1 MGDEST
7 KIGEAEADE
16 SGGERGRNKQPVE
29 RVAFYKLLS
38 FADAWDAVLMTTGT
52 IGAIG
57 SGLAMPIMTFIFAEV
72 INTFGVAN
80 RESIVREVSKVRH
93 SLHLCVDTGSGVA
106 SFLQVACWMITG
118 ERQATR
124 IRGLYLKAILR
135 QEIGFFDNETSTG
148 EVIGR
153 MSGDTILI
161 QDAIGEKVGKC
172 LQLAATFFGSFV
184 VAFTKGWLLS
194 LVLTASIPLIVIA
207 GAAMSLIIFRS
218 SSRGQKAYAEAGT
231 VVEHTVGS
239 IRTVRK
245 DSLLH
250 SAFKVAAFNGEKQA
264 INNYKKLIKKAYGAV
279 VQEGIAAGVGIGCVL
294 LIIFCN
300 YGLAVW
306 YGAKLIIEKGYKGA
320 DVFNCM
326 VTITTGAI
334 SLGQASPCLTAFSAG
349 QAAAYK
355 MFETI
360 NRKPEI
366 DVYDAS
372 GIVPEDVKGDVE
384 LKDVRF
390 SYPARPDQ
398 LIFNSFSLFVPSG
411 TTMALVGESG
421 SGKSTV
427 ISLVERFYDP
437 QAGQVLIDGI
447 DLKELRLKWVRE
459 QIGLVSQEP
468 VLFTTTI
475 RENIAYGKEG
485 ATAEEIQR
493 AAKLANAAKFIDKMP
508 NGLDTM
514 VGEHGTQLSGGQKQR
529 IAIARVI
536 LKNPK
541 ILLLDE
547 ATSALDAESERI
559 VQEALETIM
568 TDRTTIVV
576 AHRLSTIKNADTISV
591 VSRGELV
598 EQGSHAEL
606 IKDPYGSYSQLIRL
620 QEFDE
625 KEEESMIPESD
636 AMDLS
641 YVRRSGSSNLSSRI
655 SIGTRS
661 SSLGR
666 SRRNSIQGSRPEGD
680 RLDDDD
686 DEMDKKA
693 SVGRLAYLNKPETP
707 VLVLGSFVA
716 AINGVIFPVFG
727 IVISSV
733 LKTFYEPPDELRKGS
748 KFWAVMF
755 VLLGL
760 VTFLVVPAQH
770 YLFGV
775 AGGKL
780 IERVRSLSFERL
792 VHQEIGWFDKPSN
805 TSGQIGARLSA
816 DASTVRKLVGDSLSL
831 VVQNIATCIAGL
843 VIALLANWKL
853 GLIVLVL
860 LPLLSLQEYAQIKFL
875 RGFSADAKK
884 MYEEASQVA
893 NDAVASIRTVASFC
907 GEQNVMDA
915 YLRKCEAPM
924 RNGERQGIISGLG
937 YSFSFIALYCTYALC
952 FYIGARFVH
961 DAQANFTQVFRV
973 FFALTLAALG
983 VSQSSTAASDINN
996 ARDSARSIFA
1006 ILDRQSKIDSST
1018 DEGEVLQ
1025 NVRGDIKFHHV
1036 SFRYPSRPHV
1046 QIFRDLCLSMPA
1058 GKVEPIGFTGDATF
1072 FFFFFLTVALVGES
1086 GSGKSTVIALLE
1098 RFYDPEAGT
1107 ISLDG
1112 MDIAKLKVSWVRQ
1125 QMGLVG
1131 QEPVLFNGTIRTNI
1145 EYGKQGAVSEEELV
1159 AAAEAAGAHRFISG
1173 LPQGYDTNVGERGV
1187 QLSGGQKQRIAIAR
1201 AVLKDPRVLLLDEAT
1216 SALDAESERVVQ
1228 ESLDRVMVGRAAV
1241 VVAHRLSTIRG
1252 AEKIAVVKNG
1262 VVAEQGRH
1270 ETLMGIQNGIYASLV
1285 ALQTSST

>member
-1 MGDEST
+1 
-7 KIGEAEADE
+7 
-16 SGGERGRNKQPVE
+16 
-29 RVAFYKLLS
+29 
-38 FADAWDAVLMTTGT
+38 MTTGT

-72 INTFGVAN
+72 INIFGVAD
-80 RESIVREVSKVRH
+80 RESIVREVSKVV
-93 SLHLCVDTGSGVA
+93 LKFVYLAAGSGIA

-194 LVLTASIPLIVIA
+194 LVLIASLPLTVIA

-218 SSRGQKAYAEAGT
+218 STRGQKAYAEAGI

-239 IRTVRK
+239 IRTV
-245 DSLLH
+245 
-250 SAFKVAAFNGEKQA
+250 AAFNGEKQA
-264 INNYKKLIKKAYGAV
+264 IDDYKQLIKKAYGAV

-294 LIIFCN
+294 MFIFCN

-306 YGAKLIIEKGYKGA
+306 YGAKLIIEKGYIGA

-326 VTITTGAI
+326 VTVTTGAM

-366 DVYDAS
+366 DVYDTS
-372 GIVPEDVKGDVE
+372 GIVLEDIKGDVE

-459 QIGLVSQEP
+459 RIGLVSQEP

-559 VQEALETIM
+559 VQEALETVM
-568 TDRTTIVV
+568 TNRTTIVV

-620 QEFDE
+620 QEFHE
-625 KEEESMIPESD
+625 QEEESMIPESD

-641 YVRRSGSSNLSSRI
+641 YIRRSGSSNLSSRR
-655 SIGTRS
+655 SVGRRS

-666 SRRNSIQGSRPEGD
+666 SRRNSMQGSRPEGD
-680 RLDDDD
+680 RLDEEGADE

-693 SVGRLAYLNKPETP
+693 SVRRLAYLNKPETL
-707 VLVLGSFVA
+707 VLVLGSIVA

-733 LKTFYEPPDELRKGS
+733 LKTFYEPPDELRKDS

-755 VLLGL
+755 VLLGV
-760 VTFLVVPAQH
+760 VTFLVLPAQH

-780 IERVRSLSFERL
+780 IERVRFLSFERL

-843 VIALLANWKL
+843 AIALLANWKL

-875 RGFSADAKK
+875 RGFSEDAKK

-893 NDAVASIRTVASFC
+893 SDAVASIRTVASFC

-924 RNGERQGIISGLG
+924 KNGERQGIISGLG

-961 DAQANFTQVFRV
+961 DAQANFAQVFRV

-1058 GKVEPIGFTGDATF
+1058 GK
-1072 FFFFFLTVALVGES
+1072 TVALVGES

-1125 QMGLVG
+1125 QMGLVS

-1145 EYGKQGAVSEEELV
+1145 EYGKQGPVSEEELV

-1228 ESLDRVMVGRAAV
+1228 EALDRVMVGRTAV
-1241 VVAHRLSTIRG
+1241 IVAHRLSTIRG
-1252 AEKIAVVKNG
+1252 AETIAVVKNG
-1262 VVAEQGRH
+1262 VVAERGRH
-1270 ETLMGIQNGIYASLV
+1270 DTLMGIQNGIYASLV

>member
-7 KIGEAEADE
+7 SIGEAEADE

-38 FADAWDAVLMTTGT
+38 FADAWDTVLMTTGT

-72 INTFGVAN
+72 INIFGVAD
-80 RESIVREVSKVRH
+80 RESIVREVSKVV
-93 SLHLCVDTGSGVA
+93 LKFVYLAAGSGVA

-194 LVLTASIPLIVIA
+194 LVLIASLPLTVIA

-218 SSRGQKAYAEAGT
+218 STSGQKAYAEAGI

-239 IRTVRK
+239 IRTV
-245 DSLLH
+245 
-250 SAFKVAAFNGEKQA
+250 AAFNGEKQA
-264 INNYKKLIKKAYGAV
+264 IDDYKQLIKKAYGAV

-294 LIIFCN
+294 MIIFCN

-306 YGAKLIIEKGYKGA
+306 YGAKLIIERGYIGA

-326 VTITTGAI
+326 VTVTTGAM

-366 DVYDAS
+366 DVYDTS
-372 GIVPEDVKGDVE
+372 GIVLEDIKGDVE

-398 LIFNSFSLFVPSG
+398 LIFNSFSLYVPSG

-459 QIGLVSQEP
+459 RIGLVSQEP

-559 VQEALETIM
+559 VQEALETVM
-568 TDRTTIVV
+568 TNRTTIVV

-620 QEFDE
+620 QEFHE
-625 KEEESMIPESD
+625 QEEESIIPESD

-641 YVRRSGSSNLSSRI
+641 YIRRSGSGNLSSRI
-655 SIGTRS
+655 SVGRRS

-666 SRRNSIQGSRPEGD
+666 SRRNSMQGSRPEGD
-680 RLDDDD
+680 RLDEEGADE

-693 SVGRLAYLNKPETP
+693 SVRRLAYLNKPETP
-707 VLVLGSFVA
+707 VLVLGSIVA

-733 LKTFYEPPDELRKGS
+733 LKTFYEPPDELRKDS

-755 VLLGL
+755 VLLGV

-875 RGFSADAKK
+875 RGFSEDAKK

-893 NDAVASIRTVASFC
+893 SDAVASIRTVASFC

-961 DAQANFTQVFRV
+961 DAQANFAQVFRV

-1058 GKVEPIGFTGDATF
+1058 GK
-1072 FFFFFLTVALVGES
+1072 TVALVGES

-1125 QMGLVG
+1125 QMGLVS

-1145 EYGKQGAVSEEELV
+1145 EYGKQGPASEEELV

-1228 ESLDRVMVGRAAV
+1228 EALERVMVGRTAV
-1241 VVAHRLSTIRG
+1241 IVAHRLSTIRG
-1252 AEKIAVVKNG
+1252 AETIAVVKNG
-1262 VVAEQGRH
+1262 VVAEKGRH
-1270 ETLMGIQNGIYASLV
+1270 DTLMGIQNGIYASLV

>member
-80 RESIVREVSKVRH
+80 RESIVREVSKVV
-93 SLHLCVDTGSGVA
+93 LKFVYLAAGSGVA

-161 QDAIGEKVGKC
+161 QDAIGEKIKLYVDIHCNHYLPKNHLICPFQVGKC

-239 IRTVRK
+239 IRT
-245 DSLLH
+245 
-250 SAFKVAAFNGEKQA
+250 VAAFNGEKQA

-625 KEEESMIPESD
+625 QEEESMIPESD

-655 SIGTRS
+655 SVGRRS

-1018 DEGEVLQ
+1018 GEGEVLQ

-1058 GKVEPIGFTGDATF
+1058 GK
-1072 FFFFFLTVALVGES
+1072 TVALVGES

-1125 QMGLVG
+1125 QMGLVS

-1145 EYGKQGAVSEEELV
+1145 EYGKQEAVSEEELV

-1228 ESLDRVMVGRAAV
+1228 EALDRVMVGRAAV

>member
-1 MGDEST
+1 
-7 KIGEAEADE
+7 
-16 SGGERGRNKQPVE
+16 
-29 RVAFYKLLS
+29 
-38 FADAWDAVLMTTGT
+38 MTTGT

-72 INTFGVAN
+72 INIFGVAD
-80 RESIVREVSKVRH
+80 RESIVREVSKVV
-93 SLHLCVDTGSGVA
+93 LKFVYLAAGSGVA

-194 LVLTASIPLIVIA
+194 LVLIASLPLTVIA

-218 SSRGQKAYAEAGT
+218 STRGQKAYAEAGI

-239 IRTVRK
+239 IRTV
-245 DSLLH
+245 
-250 SAFKVAAFNGEKQA
+250 AAFNGEKQA
-264 INNYKKLIKKAYGAV
+264 IDDYKQLIKKAYGAV

-294 LIIFCN
+294 MIIFCN

-306 YGAKLIIEKGYKGA
+306 YGAKLIIEKGYIGA

-326 VTITTGAI
+326 VTVTTGAM

-366 DVYDAS
+366 DVYDTS
-372 GIVPEDVKGDVE
+372 GIVLEDIKGDVE

-459 QIGLVSQEP
+459 RIGLVSQEP

-559 VQEALETIM
+559 VQEALETVM
-568 TDRTTIVV
+568 TNRTTIVV

-598 EQGSHAEL
+598 EQGSNVDILL
-606 IKDPYGSYSQLIRL
+606 IKDSYGSYSRLIRL
-620 QEFDE
+620 QEFPE
-625 KEEESMIPESD
+625 QEEESMIPESD
-636 AMDLS
+636 ARS
-641 YVRRSGSSNLSSRI
+641 YIRRSGSSNLSSRI
-655 SIGTRS
+655 SVGSNLST
-661 SSLGR
+661 
-666 SRRNSIQGSRPEGD
+666 QGSRPEGD
-680 RLDDDD
+680 RLDEEGADE

-693 SVGRLAYLNKPETP
+693 SVRRLAYLNKPETP
-707 VLVLGSFVA
+707 VLVLGSIVA

-733 LKTFYEPPDELRKGS
+733 LKTFYEPPDELRKDS

-755 VLLGL
+755 VLLGV

-875 RGFSADAKK
+875 RGFSEDAKK

-893 NDAVASIRTVASFC
+893 SDAVASIRTVASFC

-961 DAQANFTQVFRV
+961 DAQANFAQVFRV

-1058 GKVEPIGFTGDATF
+1058 GK
-1072 FFFFFLTVALVGES
+1072 TVALVGES

-1125 QMGLVG
+1125 QMGLVS

-1145 EYGKQGAVSEEELV
+1145 EYGKQGPASEEELV

-1173 LPQGYDTNVGERGV
+1173 LPQGYDTSVGERGV

-1228 ESLDRVMVGRAAV
+1228 EALDRIMVGRTAV
-1241 VVAHRLSTIRG
+1241 IVTHRLSTIRG
-1252 AEKIAVVKNG
+1252 AETIAVVKNG
-1262 VVAEQGRH
+1262 VVAEKGRH
-1270 ETLMGIQNGIYASLV
+1270 DTLMGIQNGIYASLV

>member
-7 KIGEAEADE
+7 NIGEAEADE

-38 FADAWDAVLMTTGT
+38 FADAWDTVLMTTGT

-72 INTFGVAN
+72 INIFGVAD
-80 RESIVREVSKVRH
+80 RESIVREVSKVV
-93 SLHLCVDTGSGVA
+93 LKFVYLAAGSGVA

-135 QEIGFFDNETSTG
+135 QEIGFFDNETSAG

-194 LVLTASIPLIVIA
+194 LVLIASLPLTVIA

-218 SSRGQKAYAEAGT
+218 STRGQKAYAEAGI

-239 IRTVRK
+239 IRTV
-245 DSLLH
+245 
-250 SAFKVAAFNGEKQA
+250 AAFNGEKQA
-264 INNYKKLIKKAYGAV
+264 IDDYKQLIKKAYGAV

-294 LIIFCN
+294 MFIFCN

-306 YGAKLIIEKGYKGA
+306 YGAKLIIEKGYIGA

-326 VTITTGAI
+326 VTVTTGAM

-366 DVYDAS
+366 DVYDTS
-372 GIVPEDVKGDVE
+372 GIVLEDIKGDVE

-459 QIGLVSQEP
+459 RIGLVSQEP

-559 VQEALETIM
+559 VQEALETVM
-568 TDRTTIVV
+568 TNRTTIVV

-620 QEFDE
+620 QEFHE
-625 KEEESMIPESD
+625 QEEESMIPESD

-641 YVRRSGSSNLSSRI
+641 YIRRSGSSNLSSRI
-655 SIGTRS
+655 SVGRRS

-666 SRRNSIQGSRPEGD
+666 SRRNSTQDSRPEGD
-680 RLDDDD
+680 RLDEEGADE

-693 SVGRLAYLNKPETP
+693 SVRRLAYLNKPETP
-707 VLVLGSFVA
+707 VLVLGSIVA

-733 LKTFYEPPDELRKGS
+733 LKTFYEPPDELRKDS

-755 VLLGL
+755 VLLGV
-760 VTFLVVPAQH
+760 VTFLVLPAQH

-780 IERVRSLSFERL
+780 IERVRFLSFERL

-843 VIALLANWKL
+843 AIALLANWKL

-875 RGFSADAKK
+875 RGFSEDAKK

-893 NDAVASIRTVASFC
+893 SDAVASIRTVASFC

-961 DAQANFTQVFRV
+961 DAQANFAQVFRV

-1058 GKVEPIGFTGDATF
+1058 GK
-1072 FFFFFLTVALVGES
+1072 TVALVGES

-1107 ISLDG
+1107 ISLDR

-1125 QMGLVG
+1125 QMGLVS
-1131 QEPVLFNGTIRTNI
+1131 QEPVLFNSTIRTNI
-1145 EYGKQGAVSEEELV
+1145 EYGKQGPASEEELV

-1173 LPQGYDTNVGERGV
+1173 LPQGYDTSVGERGV

-1201 AVLKDPRVLLLDEAT
+1201 AVLRDPRVLLLDEAT

-1228 ESLDRVMVGRAAV
+1228 EALDRVMVGRTAV
-1241 VVAHRLSTIRG
+1241 IVAHRLSTIRG
-1252 AEKIAVVKNG
+1252 AETIAVVKNG
-1262 VVAEQGRH
+1262 VVAERGRH
-1270 ETLMGIQNGIYASLV
+1270 DTLMGIQNGIYASLV

>member
-7 KIGEAEADE
+7 NIGEAEADE

-38 FADAWDAVLMTTGT
+38 FADAWDTVLMTTGT

-72 INTFGVAN
+72 INIFGVAD
-80 RESIVREVSKVRH
+80 RESIVREVSKVV
-93 SLHLCVDTGSGVA
+93 LKFVYLAAGSGVA

-135 QEIGFFDNETSTG
+135 QEIGFFDNETSAG

-194 LVLTASIPLIVIA
+194 LVLIASLPLTVIA

-218 SSRGQKAYAEAGT
+218 STRGQKAYAEAGI

-239 IRTVRK
+239 IRTV
-245 DSLLH
+245 
-250 SAFKVAAFNGEKQA
+250 AAFNGEKQA
-264 INNYKKLIKKAYGAV
+264 IDDYKQLIKKAYGAV

-294 LIIFCN
+294 MFIFCN

-306 YGAKLIIEKGYKGA
+306 YGAKLIIEKGYIGA

-326 VTITTGAI
+326 VTVTTGAM

-366 DVYDAS
+366 DVYDTS
-372 GIVPEDVKGDVE
+372 GIVLEDIKGDVE

-459 QIGLVSQEP
+459 RIGLVSQEP

-559 VQEALETIM
+559 VQEALETVM
-568 TDRTTIVV
+568 TNRTTIVV

-620 QEFDE
+620 QEFHE
-625 KEEESMIPESD
+625 QEEESMIPESD

-641 YVRRSGSSNLSSRI
+641 YIRRSGSSNLSSRI
-655 SIGTRS
+655 SVGRRS

-666 SRRNSIQGSRPEGD
+666 SRRNSTQDSRPEGD
-680 RLDDDD
+680 RLDEEGADE
-686 DEMDKKA
+686 DEMEKKA
-693 SVGRLAYLNKPETP
+693 SVRRLAYLNKPETP
-707 VLVLGSFVA
+707 VLVLGSIVA

-733 LKTFYEPPDELRKGS
+733 LKTFYEPPDELRKDS

-755 VLLGL
+755 VLLGV
-760 VTFLVVPAQH
+760 VTFLVLPAQH

-780 IERVRSLSFERL
+780 IERVRFLSFERL

-843 VIALLANWKL
+843 AIALLANWKL

-875 RGFSADAKK
+875 RGFSEDAKK

-893 NDAVASIRTVASFC
+893 SDAVASIRTVASFC

-961 DAQANFTQVFRV
+961 DAQANFAQVFRV

-1058 GKVEPIGFTGDATF
+1058 GK
-1072 FFFFFLTVALVGES
+1072 TVALVGES

-1107 ISLDG
+1107 ISLDR

-1125 QMGLVG
+1125 QMGLVS
-1131 QEPVLFNGTIRTNI
+1131 QEPVLFNSTIRTNI
-1145 EYGKQGAVSEEELV
+1145 EYGKQGPASEEELV

-1173 LPQGYDTNVGERGV
+1173 LPQGYDTSVGERGV

-1201 AVLKDPRVLLLDEAT
+1201 AVLRDPRVLLLDEAT

-1228 ESLDRVMVGRAAV
+1228 EALDRVMVGRTAV
-1241 VVAHRLSTIRG
+1241 IVAHRLSTIRG
-1252 AEKIAVVKNG
+1252 AETIAVVKNG
-1262 VVAEQGRH
+1262 VVAERGRH
-1270 ETLMGIQNGIYASLV
+1270 DTLMGIQNGIYASLV

>member
-7 KIGEAEADE
+7 NIGEAEADE

-38 FADAWDAVLMTTGT
+38 FADAWDTVLMTTGT

-72 INTFGVAN
+72 INIFGVAD
-80 RESIVREVSKVRH
+80 RESIVREVSKVV
-93 SLHLCVDTGSGVA
+93 LKFVYLAAGSGVA

-194 LVLTASIPLIVIA
+194 LVLIASLPLTVIA

-218 SSRGQKAYAEAGT
+218 STRGQKAYAEAGI

-239 IRTVRK
+239 IRTV
-245 DSLLH
+245 
-250 SAFKVAAFNGEKQA
+250 AAFNGEKQA
-264 INNYKKLIKKAYGAV
+264 IDDYKQLIKKAYGAV

-294 LIIFCN
+294 MFIFCN

-306 YGAKLIIEKGYKGA
+306 YGAKLIIEKGYIGA

-326 VTITTGAI
+326 VTVTTGAM

-366 DVYDAS
+366 DVYDTS
-372 GIVPEDVKGDVE
+372 GIVLEDIKGDVE

-459 QIGLVSQEP
+459 RIGLVSQEP

-493 AAKLANAAKFIDKMP
+493 AAKLANAARFIDKMP

-559 VQEALETIM
+559 VQEALETVM
-568 TDRTTIVV
+568 TNRTTIVV

-620 QEFDE
+620 QEFHE
-625 KEEESMIPESD
+625 QEEESMIPESD

-641 YVRRSGSSNLSSRI
+641 YIRRSGSSNLSSRR
-655 SIGTRS
+655 SVGRRS

-666 SRRNSIQGSRPEGD
+666 SRRNSMQGSRPEGD
-680 RLDDDD
+680 RLDEEGADE

-693 SVGRLAYLNKPETP
+693 SVRRLAYLNKPETP
-707 VLVLGSFVA
+707 VLVLGSIVA

-733 LKTFYEPPDELRKGS
+733 LKTFYEPPDELRKDS

-755 VLLGL
+755 VLLGV
-760 VTFLVVPAQH
+760 VTFLVLPAQH

-780 IERVRSLSFERL
+780 IERVRFLSFERL

-843 VIALLANWKL
+843 AIALLANWKL

-860 LPLLSLQEYAQIKFL
+860 LPLLSLQEYAQMKFL
-875 RGFSADAKK
+875 RGFSEDAKK

-893 NDAVASIRTVASFC
+893 SDAVASIRTVASFC

-924 RNGERQGIISGLG
+924 RNGERQGIICGLG

-961 DAQANFTQVFRV
+961 DAQANFAQVFRV

-1046 QIFRDLCLSMPA
+1046 QIFRDLCLSIPA
-1058 GKVEPIGFTGDATF
+1058 GK
-1072 FFFFFLTVALVGES
+1072 TVALVGES

-1125 QMGLVG
+1125 QMGLVS

-1145 EYGKQGAVSEEELV
+1145 EYGKQGPASEEELV

-1173 LPQGYDTNVGERGV
+1173 LPQGYDTSVGERGV

-1228 ESLDRVMVGRAAV
+1228 EALDRVMVGRTAV
-1241 VVAHRLSTIRG
+1241 IVAHRLSTIRG
-1252 AEKIAVVKNG
+1252 AETIAVVKNG
-1262 VVAEQGRH
+1262 VVAERGRH
-1270 ETLMGIQNGIYASLV
+1270 DTLMGIQNGIYASLV

>member
-1 MGDEST
+1 ML
-7 KIGEAEADE
+7 
-16 SGGERGRNKQPVE
+16 
-29 RVAFYKLLS
+29 KLALS
-38 FADAWDAVLMTTGT
+38 
-52 IGAIG
+52 
-57 SGLAMPIMTFIFAEV
+57 S
-72 INTFGVAN
+72 NT
-80 RESIVREVSKVRH
+80 
-93 SLHLCVDTGSGVA
+93 
-106 SFLQVACWMITG
+106 
-118 ERQATR
+118 
-124 IRGLYLKAILR
+124 
-135 QEIGFFDNETSTG
+135 
-148 EVIGR
+148 
-153 MSGDTILI
+153 
-161 QDAIGEKVGKC
+161 
-172 LQLAATFFGSFV
+172 
-184 VAFTKGWLLS
+184 
-194 LVLTASIPLIVIA
+194 PLDPSEQYV
-207 GAAMSLIIFRS
+207 
-218 SSRGQKAYAEAGT
+218 
-231 VVEHTVGS
+231 
-239 IRTVRK
+239 K
-245 DSLLH
+245 DSLLQ
-250 SAFKVAAFNGEKQA
+250 SRIQSEAVYYNACLSESQVVAFNGEKQA
-264 INNYKKLIKKAYGAV
+264 IDNYKKLIKKAYGAV
-279 VQEGIAAGVGIGCVL
+279 VQEGMAAGVGIGCVVM
-294 LIIFCN
+294 IIFCN

-306 YGAKLIIEKGYKGA
+306 
-320 DVFNCM
+320 
-326 VTITTGAI
+326 

-366 DVYDAS
+366 DVYDTS
-372 GIVPEDVKGDVE
+372 GMVLEDIKGDVE

-390 SYPARPDQ
+390 SYPARPEQ

-437 QAGQVLIDGI
+437 QAGRVLIDGV
-447 DLKELRLKWVRE
+447 DLRELRLKWVRE

-475 RENIAYGKEG
+475 RANIAYGKEG

-493 AAKLANAAKFIDKMP
+493 AAKLANAAMFIDKMP
-508 NGLDTM
+508 KGLDTM

-568 TDRTTIVV
+568 TNRTTIVV

-606 IKDPYGSYSQLIRL
+606 IKDPNGAYSQLIRL
-620 QEFDE
+620 QGFDE
-625 KEEESMIPESD
+625 QGEGSMIPQSD

-641 YVRRSGSSNLSSRI
+641 YVTRSGSSSLSSRI
-655 SIGTRS
+655 SIGRRS

-666 SRRNSIQGSRPEGD
+666 SRRNSTQDSRPEGD
-680 RLDDDD
+680 RLHDEAAD
-686 DEMDKKA
+686 DEATDRKA
-693 SVGRLAYLNKPETP
+693 SVRRLAYLNKPETP
-707 VLVLGSFVA
+707 VLVLGSIAA
-716 AINGVIFPVFG
+716 AINGVIFPAFG
-727 IVISSV
+727 IVFSSV

-748 KFWAVMF
+748 RFWAVMF
-755 VLLGL
+755 ALLGL
-760 VTFLVVPAQH
+760 VSLLVVPAQH

-805 TSGQIGARLSA
+805 TRFDLAMFCVRSMPPKQLTHVRLFCSGQIGARLSA

-843 VIALLANWKL
+843 VIAMLANWKL

-860 LPLLSLQEYAQIKFL
+860 MPLLGLQEYAQMKFL
-875 RGFSADAKK
+875 RGFK
-884 MYEEASQVA
+884 ASQVA

-907 GEQNVMDA
+907 AEQNVMDA

-937 YSFSFIALYCTYALC
+937 YSFSFVALYCTYALC
-952 FYIGARFVH
+952 FYVGARFVH

-1025 NVRGDIKFHHV
+1025 NVRGDINFHHV
-1036 SFRYPSRPHV
+1036 SFRYPSRPH
-1046 QIFRDLCLSMPA
+1046 
-1058 GKVEPIGFTGDATF
+1058 
-1072 FFFFFLTVALVGES
+1072 S

-1098 RFYDPEAGT
+1098 RFYDPGAGT

-1125 QMGLVG
+1125 QMGLVS

-1145 EYGKQGAVSEEELV
+1145 EYGKQGPVSEEQQVV
-1159 AAAEAAGAHRFISG
+1159 AAAMAAGAHGFISA

-1201 AVLKDPRVLLLDEAT
+1201 AILKDPRVLLLDEAT

-1228 ESLDRVMVGRAAV
+1228 EALDRVMVGRTAV

-1252 AEKIAVVKNG
+1252 AKKIVVVKNG

-1270 ETLMGIQNGIYASLV
+1270 EKLMAIQNGLYASLV

>member
-7 KIGEAEADE
+7 NIGEAEAD
-16 SGGERGRNKQPVE
+16 ERGRNKQPVE

-38 FADAWDAVLMTTGT
+38 FADAWDTVLMTTGT

-72 INTFGVAN
+72 INIFGVAD
-80 RESIVREVSKVRH
+80 RESIVREVSKVV
-93 SLHLCVDTGSGVA
+93 LKFVYLAAGSGIA

-135 QEIGFFDNETSTG
+135 QEIGFFDNETSAG

-194 LVLTASIPLIVIA
+194 LVLIASLPLTVIA

-218 SSRGQKAYAEAGT
+218 STRGQKAYAEAGI

-239 IRTVRK
+239 IRTV
-245 DSLLH
+245 
-250 SAFKVAAFNGEKQA
+250 AAFNGEKQA
-264 INNYKKLIKKAYGAV
+264 IDDYKQLIKKAYGAV

-294 LIIFCN
+294 MFIFCN

-306 YGAKLIIEKGYKGA
+306 YGAKLIIEKGYIGA

-326 VTITTGAI
+326 VTVTTGAM

-366 DVYDAS
+366 DVYDTS
-372 GIVPEDVKGDVE
+372 GIVLEDIKGDVE

-459 QIGLVSQEP
+459 RIGLVSQEP

-559 VQEALETIM
+559 VQEALETVM
-568 TDRTTIVV
+568 TNRTTIVV

-606 IKDPYGSYSQLIRL
+606 VKDPYGSYSQLIRL
-620 QEFDE
+620 QEFHE
-625 KEEESMIPESD
+625 QEEESMIPESD

-641 YVRRSGSSNLSSRI
+641 YIRRSGSSNLSSRR
-655 SIGTRS
+655 SVGRRS

-666 SRRNSIQGSRPEGD
+666 SRRNSMQGSRPEGD
-680 RLDDDD
+680 RLDEEGADE

-693 SVGRLAYLNKPETP
+693 SVRRLAYLNKPETP
-707 VLVLGSFVA
+707 VLVLGSIVA

-733 LKTFYEPPDELRKGS
+733 LKTFYEPPDELRKDS

-755 VLLGL
+755 VLLGV
-760 VTFLVVPAQH
+760 VTFLVLPAQH

-875 RGFSADAKK
+875 RGFSEDAKK

-893 NDAVASIRTVASFC
+893 SDAVASIRTVASFC

-961 DAQANFTQVFRV
+961 DAQANFAQVFRV

-1058 GKVEPIGFTGDATF
+1058 GK
-1072 FFFFFLTVALVGES
+1072 TVALVGES

-1125 QMGLVG
+1125 QMGLVS

-1145 EYGKQGAVSEEELV
+1145 EYGKQGPASEEELV

-1173 LPQGYDTNVGERGV
+1173 LPQGYDTSVGERGV

-1228 ESLDRVMVGRAAV
+1228 EALDRVMVGRTAV
-1241 VVAHRLSTIRG
+1241 IVAHRLSTIRG
-1252 AEKIAVVKNG
+1252 AETIAVVKNG
-1262 VVAEQGRH
+1262 VVAERGRH
-1270 ETLMGIQNGIYASLV
+1270 DTLMGIQNGIYASLV